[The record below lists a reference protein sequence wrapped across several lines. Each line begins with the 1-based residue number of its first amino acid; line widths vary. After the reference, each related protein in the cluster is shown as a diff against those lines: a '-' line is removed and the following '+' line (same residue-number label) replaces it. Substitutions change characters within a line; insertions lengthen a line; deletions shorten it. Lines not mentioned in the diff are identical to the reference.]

1 MMTSNYGLTQI
12 TWQPN
17 NPFMYKHNDEHRD
30 SEAVPSKMVQSWLAV
45 DSQIKVKKIKINEPT
60 HILEGSSLA

>member
-17 NPFMYKHNDEHRD
+17 NPTMYKHNDEHRD
-30 SEAVPSKMVQSWLAV
+30 SEAVPSRMVQSWLAV
-45 DSQIKVKKIKINEPT
+45 DSQIKVKKIKK
-60 HILEGSSLA
+60 